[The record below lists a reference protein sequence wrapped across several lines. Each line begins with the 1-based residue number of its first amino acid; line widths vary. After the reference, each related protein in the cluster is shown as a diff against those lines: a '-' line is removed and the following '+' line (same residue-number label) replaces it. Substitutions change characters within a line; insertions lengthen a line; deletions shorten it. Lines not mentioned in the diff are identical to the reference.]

1 MREQAHRI
9 GTKSSSHRRLG
20 TKRHGCIYRVGEDY
34 SHSFEPDLRKLGVDR
49 DDAMR
54 SLTSPVG
61 VSHRFPTDQS
71 V

>member
-9 GTKSSSHRRLG
+9 GTKSSSHRRIG
-20 TKRHGCIYRVGEDY
+20 TKRNGCIYRVGEDTTISY
-34 SHSFEPDLRKLGVDR
+34 EPDLKKLGVDR

-54 SLTSPVG
+54 SLTAPAG
-61 VSHRFPTDQS
+61 VSHSFPSDQS